1 MLKKTV
7 KVKRSSIHGRGVFAL
22 KNIKAGELIGI
33 FEGKITSRD
42 GTHVLWLPDEDGN
55 LYGIKGKNSLRYL
68 NHSLVPNAEFNDEGE
83 LHAVLDISPDE
94 ELTIHYGDEW
104 IDTP

>member
-7 KVKRSSIHGRGVFAL
+7 KVKRSKIHGRGVFAR
-22 KNIKAGELIGI
+22 KCIPCGTFIGL
-33 FEGKITSRD
+33 FEGKITHRD
-42 GTHVLWLPDEDGN
+42 GTHVLWLPDEDGE

-83 LHAVLDISPDE
+83 LHAILDISPDE
-94 ELTIHYGDEW
+94 EITIHYGDAW
-104 IDTP
+104 VDTP